1 MLQQFC
7 SVDVSAEKNPKQN
20 FQTHRPEAEEGR
32 HLGFLLHLSCLCQ
45 VVWGTGNGPLN
56 RPVLMLSRPMTK
68 WSGSKQV
75 LSGPPQLTAVTRECK
90 SLRPSGRV
98 IPICTSF
105 KSTRSPSF
113 TQPQSLVVPAL
124 RWILA
129 FKTVKVANVKTG
141 GEKDFLSCLSGV
153 LLGSL
158 LDLNQVHNLRAAFTS
173 VLKEVVFTFLQRR
186 AEVLHETR
194 FYLAQWRA
202 ITWEATA
209 SL

>member
-1 MLQQFC
+1 MFLFRRQNA
-7 SVDVSAEKNPKQN
+7 SAILLCGCLCGAESETELSDP
-20 FQTHRPEAEEGR
+20 QTWGR
-32 HLGFLLHLSCLCQ
+32 RGKAFRFSSALSCLCQ
-45 VVWGTGNGPLN
+45 VLWGTGNGPLN

-75 LSGPPQLTAVTRECK
+75 LSGPPQLTAVTTECK

-129 FKTVKVANVKTG
+129 FKTVKVVNVKTG

-153 LLGSL
+153 LLSSP

-173 VLKEVVFTFLQRR
+173 VLKEVFFTF
-186 AEVLHETR
+186 
-194 FYLAQWRA
+194 
-202 ITWEATA
+202 
-209 SL
+209 